1 MLDYMIYIITFTVG
15 SILGLLYS
23 YSKHGEPFVAVT
35 DLNIPFMVVSI
46 VGWFLGFNSG
56 NVILSAIGFLLAGF
70 VMGERPG
77 YGRKDAKLEL
87 MQRRIVKSFAV
98 QRDVIIPLSKEF
110 DCTVEELEDVF
121 FHLFDMSSLQTLHA
135 TFESARDICLYQK
148 LNADLRLCWFNG
160 TFEVISDE
168 DAKNLKMELIEEIKN
183 GKSYEEALKEGQ
195 LKLFELLKK
204 EAIY

>member
-1 MLDYMIYIITFTVG
+1 MMEMD
-15 SILGLLYS
+15 
-23 YSKHGEPFVAVT
+23 
-35 DLNIPFMVVSI
+35 D
-46 VGWFLGFNSG
+46 
-56 NVILSAIGFLLAGF
+56 
-70 VMGERPG
+70 
-77 YGRKDAKLEL
+77 DAKLEL